1 MARRPE
7 PISGARLPQLYAD
20 MVVRVHELCIG
31 LIGQAQVGN
40 EQGVLTADV
49 ELREDKTIYTLYGDW
64 IARIGSFVAL
74 LALLY
79 YVAYRTR
86 RKNHLVD

>member
-40 EQGVLTADV
+40 EQGVLTEA
-49 ELREDKTIYTLYGDW
+49 ERLAAQAG
-64 IARIGSFVAL
+64 AL
-74 LALLY
+74 VNLLTMKLNKKHDE
-79 YVAYRTR
+79 R
-86 RKNHLVD
+86 D

>member
-31 LIGQAQVGN
+31 LIGQAQTGN
-40 EQGVLTADV
+40 EQGVLTEA
-49 ELREDKTIYTLYGDW
+49 ERL
-64 IARIGSFVAL
+64 VAQAGALVNL
-74 LALLY
+74 LTMKLNKKHDYEKGAL
-79 YVAYRTR
+79 
-86 RKNHLVD
+86 